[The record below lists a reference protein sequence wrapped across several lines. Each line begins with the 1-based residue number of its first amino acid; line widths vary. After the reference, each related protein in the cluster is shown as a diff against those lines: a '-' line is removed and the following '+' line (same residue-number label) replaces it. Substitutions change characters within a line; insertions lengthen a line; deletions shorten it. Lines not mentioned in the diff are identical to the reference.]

1 MDNSTK
7 VCLSLNWIP
16 SGLQKSVSVKNITY
30 KALTL
35 KEEFHVS
42 YKNDR
47 NLLSTLMKNS
57 KQAYYDKYF
66 EISCNNI
73 KNTWNETISL
83 FL

>member
-1 MDNSTK
+1 MDNLRLTK
-7 VCLSLNWIP
+7 ISICEK
-16 SGLQKSVSVKNITY
+16 QITY
-30 KALTL
+30 KALIL
-35 KEEFHVS
+35 EEEFHVS
-42 YKNDR
+42 YKKDR

-66 EISCNNI
+66 EINCNNI